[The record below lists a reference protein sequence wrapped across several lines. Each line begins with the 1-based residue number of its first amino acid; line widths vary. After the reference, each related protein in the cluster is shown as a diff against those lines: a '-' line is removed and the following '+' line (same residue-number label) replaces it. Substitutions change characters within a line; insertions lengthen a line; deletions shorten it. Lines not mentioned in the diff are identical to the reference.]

1 MFPPQES
8 VGCDVGISST
18 VQPLSPQN
26 PEENPPQNAP
36 DNVNIVTGGA
46 LNAAGGENASFS
58 SNPTSQPK
66 KKIKLNGNVCKP
78 FLQACGVAIVGNA
91 QVMTDRAVI
100 LALIILSPN
109 VSENSEIVTG
119 RITRGI
125 IPEPLKSH
133 AQMLPPRELEELI
146 DIARA
151 FPKAKTKS
159 KILAEG
165 FIGSKALSV
174 DPHAKKKKEATAK
187 TDIELV
193 NNWLIRAPLSP
204 VNKAPSMTQLKNYLQ
219 SKNLK
224 TTGSHDVLLQR
235 AQNPSAAD
243 RKKPHEVPA
252 LKKFTKKV
260 AESYLEAVG
269 FGSSGTAEEVV
280 ARAILVAKVH
290 FLQGDVDQHASPQ
303 IIAYL
308 ENAKPDS
315 KDLESMLVSYNQLN
329 ENHPLDA
336 RRCSKENRTTNTSR
350 LVSPT
355 PADQF
360 SASPKSPGGPFIVTQ
375 QKNRKIANQLQQKRL
390 NSLLDSAATMQC
402 REEGTDV
409 LLVVRQNDSNGKR
422 KVTVMA
428 NDLKSAIEISAWS
441 VKSIASALPEHN
453 FSRPKDL
460 STCTFLPAAQLVDE
474 KQKKRKINFRDAPLT
489 EVIVDPFATNEQ
501 SAPEGTN

>member
-8 VGCDVGISST
+8 VGCDVRISST

-66 KKIKLNGNVCKP
+66 KKFKLHGNACKS

-100 LALIILSPN
+100 LASIILSPN
-109 VSENSEIVTG
+109 VYENSEIVTG

-125 IPEPLKSH
+125 IPEALKSH
-133 AQMLPPRELEELI
+133 VQMLPPRELEELI

-165 FIGSKALSV
+165 FIGSKELSV
-174 DPHAKKKKEATAK
+174 DPDAKKKKEATAK

-193 NNWLIRAPLSP
+193 NNWLIRPLSP
-204 VNKAPSMTQLKNYLQ
+204 VNKAPSIPQLKNYLK
-219 SKNLK
+219 SRNLK
-224 TTGSHDVLLQR
+224 ATGSHNVLLQR
-235 AQNPSAAD
+235 AQTPSAAD
-243 RKKPHEVPA
+243 RKKPHEVRAP
-252 LKKFTKKV
+252 KKLTRKV
-260 AESYLEAVG
+260 AACYLEAVG
-269 FGSSGTAEEVV
+269 FGSSGTAEKVV

-290 FLQGDVDQHASPQ
+290 FLQEDEDQHASPQ
-303 IIAYL
+303 IVAYL
-308 ENAKPDS
+308 DNDKPDS

-336 RRCSKENRTTNTSR
+336 RRCSKENRTTNTSS

-355 PADQF
+355 PAAQF
-360 SASPKSPGGPFIVTQ
+360 SASPKSPGGPTIVTQ
-375 QKNRKIANQLQQKRL
+375 QKNLKTANQLRQKRL
-390 NSLLDSAATMQC
+390 NSLLDSAAKMQC
-402 REEGTDV
+402 GEEGTDV

-428 NDLKSAIEISAWS
+428 DDLKSAIEISAWS

-474 KQKKRKINFRDAPLT
+474 KRKKRKINFRDAPLT
-489 EVIVDPFATNEQ
+489 EIIVDPFATNEQ